1 MEVWNGIS
9 FALVRIILP
18 IAGIASLVFLSI
30 LLYQTIITVKK
41 VNETIDD
48 VNDKVAIVNPIF
60 DGIAN
65 FEASYQGVGS
75 FVSGLAVSAARAR
88 KSRDKKVEKEVE
100 ELNIKSRRKRGK

>member
-1 MEVWNGIS
+1 MEAWNTIS

-41 VNETIDD
+41 VNATIDD
-48 VNDKVAIVNPIF
+48 VNDKISVVNPIF

-88 KSRDKKVEKEVE
+88 KVKAKKEEEVV
-100 ELNIKSRRKRGK
+100 IKKTRGKR